1 MCFFR
6 FRVFGCVD
14 TTGAFLCKV
23 KLNCILAQ
31 EIITSPGTLVLL
43 KFNSLFQ
50 CWELWVNVN
59 VLESLQQ
66 RFVCHTNTVTC
77 SDSCVLC
84 LCYCNNGSVL
94 DMDTQLIIMSLK
106 SQYGQVQYVNE

>member
-1 MCFFR
+1 MGFFR
-6 FRVFGCVD
+6 FRVSGCVD

-31 EIITSPGTLVLL
+31 EIITSLGTLVLL

-59 VLESLQQ
+59 VLESFQQ
-66 RFVCHTNTVTC
+66 RFMCHTNTVTC
-77 SDSCVLC
+77 SDSCVLF
-84 LCYCNNGSVL
+84 LYHNGLVL